1 MNEKSIRDKSR
12 QQGVSLVL
20 FDMDDVLV
28 HYDRSVRV
36 NRLARL
42 SNRTPDE
49 VVHAIWGSGLEAQA
63 DAGSIDD
70 MAYLRQ
76 TSALLGCTVS
86 LYDWLEARRESMTPN
101 VEVLAFAAEISR
113 RCRIAVLTNNPRLV
127 ETHIAGLCPPI
138 AELFGAHVY
147 ASASFNAAKPCA
159 EVYLKCVGALGVAPA
174 QTLFIDDLAVN
185 VEGARNAGLLGHQ
198 FTGHRLLADELREH
212 RLLDE

>member
-1 MNEKSIRDKSR
+1 MNNEINEKSMRDKSR

-42 SNRTPDE
+42 SNRTPNE

-86 LYDWLEARRESMTPN
+86 FDSDFVPE
-101 VEVLAFAAEISR
+101 
-113 RCRIAVLTNNPRLV
+113 
-127 ETHIAGLCPPI
+127 
-138 AELFGAHVY
+138 
-147 ASASFNAAKPCA
+147 NAAANPK
-159 EVYLKCVGALGVAPA
+159 
-174 QTLFIDDLAVN
+174 Q
-185 VEGARNAGLLGHQ
+185 RM
-198 FTGHRLLADELREH
+198 
-212 RLLDE
+212 